1 VGWNY
6 SPPLEGIT
14 MTDYERTVKV
24 LEGPWSDKAFPQGEE
39 TTKGIISRKITT
51 LYEKDGYLCEEI
63 VTREYRDGDYFD
75 TSTNK
80 RVIKLD

>member
-24 LEGPWSDKAFPQGEE
+24 LEGPWSTKAFPNGEE
-39 TTKGIISRKITT
+39 TTAGIIHRKITT
-51 LYEKDGYLCEEI
+51 LYEKDGYLCEEV
-63 VTREYRDGDYFD
+63 VTREYRGNDYFD

-80 RVIKLD
+80 RVLKLD

>member
-1 VGWNY
+1 MGWND
-6 SPPLEGIT
+6 SPPLEGKI

-24 LEGPWSDKAFPQGEE
+24 LEGPWSTKAFPQGEE
-39 TTKGIISRKITT
+39 TTEGIISRKITT

-75 TSTNK
+75 TSVNK
-80 RVIKLD
+80 RVLKLD

>member
-1 VGWNY
+1 
-6 SPPLEGIT
+6 

-24 LEGPWSDKAFPQGEE
+24 LEGPWSNKAFPQGEE

-51 LYEKDGYLCEEI
+51 LYEEDGYLCEET
-63 VTREYRDGDYFD
+63 VTREYRGDDYFD

-80 RVIKLD
+80 RVLKLDWNIDKQIIT

>member
-1 VGWNY
+1 
-6 SPPLEGIT
+6 

-39 TTKGIISRKITT
+39 TTKDIISRKITT
-51 LYEKDGYLCEEI
+51 LYEKDGYLCEET